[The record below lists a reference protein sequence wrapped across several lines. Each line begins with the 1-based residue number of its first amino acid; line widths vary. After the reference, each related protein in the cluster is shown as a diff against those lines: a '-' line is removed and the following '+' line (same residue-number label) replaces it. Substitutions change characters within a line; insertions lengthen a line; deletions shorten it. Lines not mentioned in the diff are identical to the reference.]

1 MNKTL
6 RQPNRP
12 STLRTSSKQTSP
24 PRFDP
29 GAVVHS
35 KPTRPPAP
43 HPEHTHVLAWRRRG
57 GPSRSMGPGYFFS
70 LLQSSGVSAATD
82 FGTHP
87 RLRKTIRRGRTRIY
101 GCWYSVRGVKPNV
114 YQYPRSY
121 MVRCRHLQRLDLLF
135 SPRAG
140 DIAALLSFGA
150 KVWMFRRW
158 SHFRPCN
165 GDASGCYWPR
175 KEIPFEKIGFRGGV
189 DGRGGKAATCISHRH
204 MLSLVLRK
212 TWPPSPEE
220 GTCP

>member
-1 MNKTL
+1 
-6 RQPNRP
+6 
-12 STLRTSSKQTSP
+12 
-24 PRFDP
+24 
-29 GAVVHS
+29 
-35 KPTRPPAP
+35 
-43 HPEHTHVLAWRRRG
+43 
-57 GPSRSMGPGYFFS
+57 MGPGYFFS

-158 SHFRPCN
+158 GHFRPCN

-175 KEIPFEKIGFRGGV
+175 KEIAFENIDFAVVWTGE
-189 DGRGGKAATCISHRH
+189 AAK
-204 MLSLVLRK
+204 L
-212 TWPPSPEE
+212 PPASRI
-220 GTCP
+220 GTCCRWSCENMAAIAGRRNMSLRLSKTDRRKRKERTSSWTERTPHAYGLTCTCLSQPRSLPASTQNRPLGDDKRLRYSRR